1 MSDFENEQSG
11 TEETPTIPTT
21 GVGIPVTKHVITDDV
36 FEEAPV
42 AVSDEAVQED
52 TVTPAEEET
61 KPEEETE
68 EKEEEEHLLF
78 DVEPNKIVIDPTRP
92 IFVRIDP
99 NQRGIAA
106 LSVLPTTRADAETF
120 EESLNNVTNEDLEWI
135 LSTRNATDSAY
146 PGNGLLKAAIRNGA
160 KWKTQIE
167 NPATPIPLCDYRS
180 AYKIFDQPATKISG
194 IDAIDMFTA
203 GTNLGRPVTVPLW
216 HSGFWV
222 KLRAPSAAFLADID
236 RALAF
241 SREELGLEVFGAIGA
256 NDRLIFDEILVD
268 AALKLVV
275 EANIPIAK
283 SPMELKEVIDFFD
296 IDSLIW
302 GMALAAFPDGCEI
315 AIPCPSCRG
324 VSHVKANLLRMR
336 FVDESRLTQVQIRQM
351 AKGISHKTTLEELKK
366 YKEEFQILNTQ
377 KWEWNKRTF
386 TFRSPTIEEYL
397 TSGREYITSVSRA
410 LTETLRDDI
419 TDDYRRGQSM
429 KSILNT
435 EETAR
440 FMHFIREIRIPNT
453 NEKGNPDN
461 YGIVTDSHAILDI
474 MRYISGD
481 FEASDGLIV
490 AINDF
495 INDAICTIIGFPNV
509 NCPACGK
516 FYLSKTG
523 EATIIVPFN
532 PAVGF
537 FILAQHKITEAGSE
551 PLTNLMT
558 LGLTGLLS
566 KVSASEAQG

>member
-1 MSDFENEQSG
+1 MSDADNIQG
-11 TEETPTIPTT
+11 TDETPSIPTS
-21 GVGIPVTKHVITDDV
+21 GVGQPVNKQVITDDV
-36 FEEAPV
+36 FEEAQIV
-42 AVSDEAVQED
+42 APE
-52 TVTPAEEET
+52 
-61 KPEEETE
+61 PEEEKE
-68 EKEEEEHLLF
+68 EPVETDSSDETGQENKEEEEHLLF
-78 DVEPNKIVIDPTRP
+78 DVEPNKLTIDPTRP
-92 IFVRIDP
+92 IYVRIDP
-99 NQRGIAA
+99 EEKGIAA
-106 LSVLPTTRADAETF
+106 LSVLPTTREDAETF
-120 EESLNNVTNEDLEWI
+120 VNSLSTVGEEDLEWV
-135 LSTRNATDSAY
+135 LTTRNATDNAY
-146 PGNGLLKAAIRNGA
+146 LGNGLLKAAIRKGA
-160 KWKTQIE
+160 KWKGQLE
-167 NPATPIPLCDYRS
+167 NPVTPTPLCDYRS
-180 AYKIFDQPATKISG
+180 AYKIFDQPATRISG
-194 IDAIDMFTA
+194 ADAIDMFTA

-268 AALKLVV
+268 AALKLVS
-275 EANIPIAK
+275 ETNIAIAK
-283 SPMELKEVIDFFD
+283 SPMELKEVIDYFD

-302 GMALAAFPDGCEI
+302 GMAQAAFPDGCEI

-324 VSHVKANLLRMR
+324 VTHVKANLLRMR

-351 AKGISHKTTLEELKK
+351 AKGIAHKTTVEELKK
-366 YKEEFQILNTQ
+366 YKEEFEILNTQ

-410 LTETLRDDI
+410 LTETLRDDV

-429 KSILNT
+429 KSILTT

-440 FMHFIREIRIPNT
+440 FLHFIREIKIPNT
-453 NEKGNPDN
+453 NEKGSADN
-461 YGIVTDSHAILDI
+461 YGIVNDPHAILDI

-481 FEASDGLIV
+481 YEASDGLIV

-495 INDAICTIIGFPNV
+495 INDAINTIIGFPNV

-523 EATIIVPFN
+523 EETIIVPFN
-532 PAVGF
+532 PATGF
-537 FILAQHKITEAGSE
+537 FILAQHKIREAGSE
-551 PLTNLMT
+551 PLTNLLT